1 MHNFEKI
8 HSIGSEMTG
17 ENAKFS
23 CEYNEIQLK
32 IQIELKMGE
41 KKKEKQPH
49 FKDKIGKTARKFH
62 NFRERNSL
70 NQM

>member
-1 MHNFEKI
+1 
-8 HSIGSEMTG
+8 MTG
-17 ENAKFS
+17 ENAEFS

-41 KKKEKQPH
+41 KKEKQPR
-49 FKDKIGKTARKFH
+49 FKDKIGKIARKFH
-62 NFRERNSL
+62 NFREKNSL